1 MLKKIILTAII
12 ALGLCNAPAFADIG
26 LAVGVK
32 GGTLGGGVELSKSL
46 WGPFALRLAM
56 NKFTYNL
63 KDSIPDKDMKYNMDI
78 DLSSWS
84 AILDYHPWHG
94 VFRLS
99 GGLINNGNN
108 FVSTI
113 ESTKNYT
120 AGGRTFTAEDQG
132 TLTATIDW
140 DPMVPYVG
148 IGWGDSTEK
157 GKFFG
162 VNVDFGAMFQN
173 SPNVTLE
180 GTNMMEAMESEAPK
194 IAKHLE
200 GAKTWI
206 VASLGFSFNF

>member
-1 MLKKIILTAII
+1 MIKRILFTVIVTLCLSI
-12 ALGLCNAPAFADIG
+12 APSYADLG

-46 WGPFALRLAM
+46 WGPFALRLGL
-56 NKFTYNL
+56 NKLNYTLN
-63 KDSIPDKDMKYNMDI
+63 DSIPDKDMKYDMDI
-78 DLSSWS
+78 NLSSWS
-84 AILDYHPWHG
+84 AIIDYHPWHG

-99 GGLINNGNN
+99 GGVINNDNA

-113 ESTKNYT
+113 QSTKNYT
-120 AGGRTFTAEDQG
+120 AGGRTFTTEDQG

-173 SPNVTLE
+173 SPKVTLD

>member
-1 MLKKIILTAII
+1 MVFRILFVVIF
-12 ALGLCNAPAFADIG
+12 ALCLNFRPAFADLG

-32 GGTLGGGVELSKSL
+32 GGTLGGGIELSKSL
-46 WGPFALRLAM
+46 PGPFAIRLAM
-56 NKFTYNL
+56 NKFTYTL
-63 KDSIPDKDMKYNMDI
+63 KDSIPENDMRYDMDI
-78 DLSSWS
+78 NLSSWS
-84 AILDYHPWHG
+84 AIIDYHPWKG

-99 GGLINNGNN
+99 GGIINNGNN

-120 AGGRTFTAEDQG
+120 AGGRTFTTEDQG

-148 IGWGDSTEK
+148 LGWGDSTEK
-157 GKFFG
+157 NKFFG
-162 VNVDFGAMFQN
+162 VNFDIGAMFQN
-173 SPNVTLE
+173 SPKVTLE
-180 GTNMMEAMESEAPK
+180 GTNMMEAMEAESEK
-194 IAKHLE
+194 IEKHLE